1 MKNMIA
7 SMVFCFCVAGA
18 VAQTRYGGKILEK
31 GDVSIADRNM
41 IMLLQYDLYFLGYG
55 IYLSGYGGANGEY
68 NDATFRAVKALQRD
82 YGLVQHGAV
91 DSKTTLAIEAALK
104 ATDLDGQWIQ
114 FNPLH
119 YGGMKLKQG
128 DRDRNINQM
137 VRLLQNDLTA
147 LGFSTEGDDPGYF
160 GDNTVE
166 AIKTFQ
172 EDALIPSSGI
182 LDENTANA
190 LALRLVLRSRPK
202 K

>member
-1 MKNMIA
+1 MKIIISLFAFCCLIA
-7 SMVFCFCVAGA
+7 NASG
-18 VAQTRYGGKILEK
+18 QSRYGGRILEK
-31 GDVSIADRNM
+31 GDVNIADRNM
-41 IMLLQYDLYFLGYG
+41 ILLLQYDLYFLGYG
-55 IYLSGYGGANGEY
+55 IYLSGYGGASGEY

-82 YGLVQHGAV
+82 NGLVQHGAV

-104 ATDLDGQWIQ
+104 ATELGDQWMQ
-114 FNPLH
+114 FNPLR

-128 DRDRNINQM
+128 DRDRNINQT

-160 GDNTVE
+160 SDNTVE

-190 LALRLVLRSRPK
+190 LALRLALRSQAK